1 MIITAIHVF
10 NVPLKQ
16 PGDYTKMIPETVLG
30 GAIVIKYL
38 HVYI

>member
-16 PGDYTKMIPETVLG
+16 PGDFTQMIPQTVQGEL
-30 GAIVIKYL
+30 L
-38 HVYI
+38 